1 MTTYKGT
8 PITLSADF
16 ATETLQAKREWHD
29 ILKVMKGKTLQ
40 PRILYPTRLLFTFDG
55 EIQSFPRQA
64 KVKRIQHHQTS
75 FTINAKRTFLGRKYK
90 RRKRPTQNKP
100 KTVKNVVIGLCIS
113 IITLNVNGLNTPT
126 KDICWLGGW
135 KHVHVCVST
144 YNITL
149 LNSPKYM

>member
-113 IITLNVNGLNTPT
+113 IITRAGERVSVPAL
-126 KDICWLGGW
+126 
-135 KHVHVCVST
+135 HVPAVR
-144 YNITL
+144 L
-149 LNSPKYM
+149 